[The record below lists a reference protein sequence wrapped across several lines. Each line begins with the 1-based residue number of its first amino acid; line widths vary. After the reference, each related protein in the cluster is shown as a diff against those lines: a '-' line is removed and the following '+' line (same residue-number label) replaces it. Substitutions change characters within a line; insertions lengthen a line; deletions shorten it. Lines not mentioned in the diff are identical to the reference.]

1 MIDNA
6 ATELGKRGKSQPGL
20 LFFFFFFYFDED
32 DGAEGSGSSKEEESG
47 NGLARAIRQES
58 VHHDAKPE

>member
-6 ATELGKRGKSQPGL
+6 VTELGKRGKSQPGL
-20 LFFFFFFYFDED
+20 FFFYFYFDEG

-47 NGLARAIRQES
+47 IGLARAICQES

>member
-6 ATELGKRGKSQPGL
+6 ATELAKRGKSQPGL
-20 LFFFFFFYFDED
+20 FFFVFCFFFDED

-47 NGLARAIRQES
+47 IGLDPAICQES